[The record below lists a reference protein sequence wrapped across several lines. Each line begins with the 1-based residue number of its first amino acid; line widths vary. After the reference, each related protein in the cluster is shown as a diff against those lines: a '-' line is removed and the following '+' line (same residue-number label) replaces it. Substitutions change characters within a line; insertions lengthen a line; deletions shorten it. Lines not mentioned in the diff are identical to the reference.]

1 MISVDSTKKLTTPPS
16 FFLKQIIFYLFN
28 SQVFLGAGTC
38 LLAFSAIPDSLA
50 GGGGLRG
57 EGGGLQGGEG
67 GLRGGEGGLR
77 GGEGGGHRVGMLVS
91 VLCFG
96 QALAIAIS
104 LLFISHQAGVAG

>member
-1 MISVDSTKKLTTPPS
+1 M
-16 FFLKQIIFYLFN
+16 
-28 SQVFLGAGTC
+28 GAGTC
-38 LLAFSAIPDSLA
+38 LLAFSAIPDSLT

-67 GLRGGEGGLR
+67 GGVR

-96 QALAIAIS
+96 QALAIATS

>member
-1 MISVDSTKKLTTPPS
+1 M
-16 FFLKQIIFYLFN
+16 
-28 SQVFLGAGTC
+28 GAGTC
-38 LLAFSAIPDSLA
+38 LLAFSAIPDSLT

-57 EGGGLQGGEG
+57 RGGGLQGGEG

-96 QALAIAIS
+96 QALAIATS